1 MLREDVAEV
10 SCVGCGYCCI
20 RNTCTFGVAK
30 HPHDRERICPE
41 LEWTGARYTCKLMA
55 PTNKLADFYRTELQ
69 AGGGCRSFNN
79 PWRNDIRERAED
91 EAVPVR
97 GDTPW
102 PPSPD
107 RS

>member
-41 LEWTGARYTCKLMA
+41 LEWTGTRYTCKLMA
-55 PTNKLADFYRTELQ
+55 PTNKLADFYRRELQ
-69 AGGGCRSFNN
+69 AGIPMTGKGSVRSWNG
-79 PWRNDIRERAED
+79 RARGT
-91 EAVPVR
+91 PVN
-97 GDTPW
+97 
-102 PPSPD
+102 
-107 RS
+107 